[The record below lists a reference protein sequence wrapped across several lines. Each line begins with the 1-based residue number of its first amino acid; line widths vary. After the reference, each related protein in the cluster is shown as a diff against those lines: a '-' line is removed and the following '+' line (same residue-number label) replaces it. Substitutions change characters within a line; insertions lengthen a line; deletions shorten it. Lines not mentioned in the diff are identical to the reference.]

1 MERKDGRRSLACHS
15 ELSNP
20 YELNINIKN
29 DNDYEQENF
38 HAISGCFYGL
48 RGSSELDI
56 ATFTSVFIALLGT

>member
-20 YELNINIKN
+20 YEVNINIKN

-48 RGSSELDI
+48 RSGVFSDCTNSTG
-56 ATFTSVFIALLGT
+56 ATAAAR